1 MKNKTKMYTKNHNAK
16 ILIVDIETAPTMA
29 YVWRMWKENIR
40 PQQIQEHGWIM
51 LAAAKWYGEKHVMCE
66 RATKM
71 GNDKNVVKWLWK
83 LMDEADIVIA
93 HNAKKFDVPSI
104 YGRFVFHKLKPP
116 KPFDI
121 VDTLTEARRRFN
133 FPHNS
138 LEGLGEYLDIPI
150 KKNPQ
155 GFKLW
160 TDCLLSLDNSAWKRM
175 ATYCKGDV
183 KALECVYERLLPYMD
198 RHPNMALFQT
208 NHGGNKILCAIC
220 AGSKLQKR
228 GTRKTKTQSYQT
240 YSCKDCGSWTR
251 DRFTCIKPKDRDRIG
266 TSSVVT

>member
-29 YVWRMWKENIR
+29 YVWRMWKEN
-40 PQQIQEHGWIM
+40 
-51 LAAAKWYGEKHVMCE
+51 
-66 RATKM
+66 KM

-198 RHPNMALFQT
+198 RHPLNQRTVTELEHLAL
-208 NHGGNKILCAIC
+208 
-220 AGSKLQKR
+220 
-228 GTRKTKTQSYQT
+228 
-240 YSCKDCGSWTR
+240 
-251 DRFTCIKPKDRDRIG
+251 
-266 TSSVVT
+266 